1 VAKRLVKLL
10 KATRMERLESGKR
23 QPVGVIVNYRISL
36 TGFSGRKVDVRWTL
50 HRTSGGPL
58 PHAWLRGQRAA
69 LLRGEAEKD
78 SASPSF
84 WVPLPGSASGARR
97 AVLHPPTVRNENG
110 VPLDRADSRRFG

>member
-1 VAKRLVKLL
+1 VNETEVAKLLVKLL

-23 QPVGVIVNYRISL
+23 RPVGVIVNCRISL
-36 TGFSGRKVDVRWTL
+36 TGFTWRKVDVRWTL
-50 HRTSGGPL
+50 RRTSGGLL

-84 WVPLPGSASGARR
+84 WFRFRCSTGRSIRL
-97 AVLHPPTVRNENG
+97 TVRNENG

>member
-84 WVPLPGSASGARR
+84 WVPLP
-97 AVLHPPTVRNENG
+97 VLDGPFFIRLTVRNENG